1 MYKLKEFIPYNAVYL
16 ITIAILTGFLL
27 NYNLIIGLIG
37 LVVFA
42 FLIIYNIFSGRK
54 RKKEWNRLLENISTN
69 LDAAGRNTLSKIPVP
84 LVMVDS
90 NGHVLWGNGIFLDE
104 VYANIYEKNIN
115 EIIKDFN
122 PKRIYDKSLTKF
134 ERIKIEDGVYNVLT
148 SVIDINT
155 DKDDKNYIIILYFFD
170 ITVSYNIEKE
180 YYEKKPSVM
189 LIEVD
194 SYDEII
200 KSTEEANRPALIAEI
215 EKAMNSFAA
224 SIEGLIRKYD
234 NSKYIIVF
242 ENRFLDSLIEKRF
255 DVLDNFRQIGEGN
268 KVPVTLSIG
277 VGVSGE
283 GLNKISQYAT
293 AAKDLALGRGGD
305 QAVIKDGDKLSFFG
319 GKSKEVE
326 KRTRVRARIVSHA
339 IASLIDQSSEVL
351 IMGHESPDMDCLGAA
366 VGMYRACKL
375 RGKDAHILLNNV
387 NDSIERIVDRLE
399 KSDEHKDIFIDSET
413 ALIRSQRNPL
423 VIVVDVHRK
432 SFVELPELLDRV
444 HNIVVIDHHRKSVD
458 FIENA
463 AISYMEIYASSTC
476 ELVTEILQYISE
488 KPYLNEIEAQA
499 LMAGIYMDTKN
510 YTFKTGVRTFEAAA
524 FLRRLGANLI
534 EVRKLFSD
542 DFDTY
547 VERSNLVASAK
558 IKNGIAIA
566 CHSGKV
572 KNTLIIPQ
580 AADELL
586 KIDGIEASFVLA
598 SQGNDIIISGRSLG
612 DINVQLILE
621 NIGGGGH
628 LSMAGARISKVSM
641 VEAKRMLLNSIN
653 NYLKESDMK

>member
-1 MYKLKEFIPYNAVYL
+1 MYKLKEFLPYDAVYL
-16 ITIAILTGFLL
+16 ITIAVLTGFLL
-27 NYNLIIGLIG
+27 NYNLIAGMIGF
-37 LVVFA
+37 VVFTL
-42 FLIIYNIFSGRK
+42 LIIYNIFSGRK

-84 LVMVDS
+84 LIIVDS
-90 NGHVLWGNGIFLDE
+90 KGNVLWGNGLFLE
-104 VYANIYEKNIN
+104 GVCKNIYEKNIN
-115 EIIKDFN
+115 NIISEFN
-122 PKRIYDKSLTKF
+122 SQRIYDKSLTKF
-134 ERIKIEDGVYNVLT
+134 EKVKIEEGVYNVLT

-155 DKDDKNYIIILYFFD
+155 DRDDMNYIIVLYFFD
-170 ITVSYNIEKE
+170 ITAFYNIEKE
-180 YYEKKPSVM
+180 YNEKKPSIM

-194 SYDEII
+194 SYDEVI
-200 KSTEEANRPALIAEI
+200 KSTEETNRPALIAEV

-242 ENRFLDSLIEKRF
+242 ETKFLEAQIEKRF
-255 DVLDNFRQIGEGN
+255 DVLDSFRQIDQGN

-277 VGVSGE
+277 IGVGGE
-283 GLNKISQYAT
+283 NLNKLSQYAA

-305 QAVIKDGDKLSFFG
+305 QAVIKDGDKLSFYG

-326 KRTRVRARIVSHA
+326 KRTRVKARIVSHA
-339 IASLIDQSSEVL
+339 IAGLIDQSSEVI

-375 RGKDAHILLNNV
+375 RGKDAYILLNKV
-387 NDSIERIVDRLE
+387 NSSIERIIDKLE
-399 KSDEHKDIFIDSET
+399 KSDEHQNIFIDNES
-413 ALIRSQRNPL
+413 ALQRTQRNPL

-432 SFVELPELLDRV
+432 SFVELPELLERV

-476 ELVTEILQYISE
+476 ELVTEILQYIYE
-488 KPYLNEIEAQA
+488 KPYLDEIEAQA

-547 VERSNLVASAK
+547 VERSSLVAGAK
-558 IKNGIAIA
+558 IKNKIAIA
-566 CHSGKV
+566 CHTGKV
-572 KNTLIIPQ
+572 KNTLVIPQ

-598 SQGNDIIISGRSLG
+598 GQGNDIIISGRSLG

-628 LSMAGARISKVSM
+628 MSIAGARVSN
-641 VEAKRMLLNSIN
+641 VSIGEAKKMLMNSIN
-653 NYLKESDMK
+653 NYLKESDTK

>member
-1 MYKLKEFIPYNAVYL
+1 MYKFKDFLPYDAVYL
-16 ITIAILTGFLL
+16 ITIAVLTGFLL
-27 NYNLIIGLIG
+27 NYNLIAGMIGF
-37 LVVFA
+37 VVFTL
-42 FLIIYNIFSGRK
+42 LIIYNIFSGRK

-84 LVMVDS
+84 LIIVDS
-90 NGHVLWGNGIFLDE
+90 KGNVLWGNGLFLED
-104 VYANIYEKNIN
+104 VYKNIYEKNIN
-115 EIIKDFN
+115 SIINDFN
-122 PKRIYDKSLTKF
+122 PQRIYNKNLTKF
-134 ERIKIEDGVYNVLT
+134 EKVKIEDRFYNVLT

-155 DKDDKNYIIILYFFD
+155 EKDDMNYIIILYFFD
-170 ITVSYNIEKE
+170 ITSSYNIEKE
-180 YYEKKPSVM
+180 YNEKKPSIM

-194 SYDEII
+194 SNDEVI
-200 KSTEEANRPALIAEI
+200 KSTEEINRPALIAEV

-224 SIEGLIRKYD
+224 SIEGLVRKYD

-242 ENRFLDSLIEKRF
+242 ENRFLDPLIEKRF
-255 DVLDNFRQIGEGN
+255 DVLDSFRQIDQGN
-268 KVPVTLSIG
+268 KIPVTLSIG
-277 VGVSGE
+277 VGVGGE
-283 GLNKISQYAT
+283 NLNKLSQYAA

-339 IASLIDQSSEVL
+339 IASLIDQSSEVI

-375 RGKDAHILLNNV
+375 RGKDAYILLNKV
-387 NDSIERIVDRLE
+387 NDSIERIIDKLE
-399 KSDEHKDIFIDSET
+399 KSDEHKDIFINNES
-413 ALIRSQRNPL
+413 ALQRTQRNPL

-444 HNIVVIDHHRKSVD
+444 HNIVIIDHHRKSVD

-463 AISYMEIYASSTC
+463 AISYMEIYASSTS

-566 CHSGKV
+566 CHTGKV
-572 KNTLIIPQ
+572 KNTLVIPQ

-598 SQGNDIIISGRSLG
+598 GQGNDIIISGRSLG

-628 LSMAGARISKVSM
+628 MSMAGARISNVSIG
-641 VEAKRMLLNSIN
+641 EAKKMLMNSIN
-653 NYLKESDMK
+653 NYLKESDTK